1 MCAGR
6 PRDRSPGGSLILA
19 RGQLPPP
26 LHPPDQERC
35 SVDLTRRASPSGLP
49 TGRCFTLRPP
59 DRCFVSGFDQESL
72 GPLHGRPDQGRLRSP
87 SGHPSTSRPPS
98 GPAPG
103 LSRPWTT
110 NRRACRPGAPAQP
123 WADWMRR
130 SAPRRQNHYRAV
142 YGLDGPPWAGAHW
155 GKVLM
160 KGRSGSQKR
169 RTTKRVKVNC
179 TPEHHTALCKL
190 AEAHGQSLSALALN
204 ALLNVPLPRA
214 HRPRVD
220 DKLMR
225 QFFVEIARARDALK
239 PSDAELGKAGSNL
252 NQIAS

>member
-1 MCAGR
+1 
-6 PRDRSPGGSLILA
+6 
-19 RGQLPPP
+19 
-26 LHPPDQERC
+26 
-35 SVDLTRRASPSGLP
+35 
-49 TGRCFTLRPP
+49 
-59 DRCFVSGFDQESL
+59 
-72 GPLHGRPDQGRLRSP
+72 
-87 SGHPSTSRPPS
+87 
-98 GPAPG
+98 
-103 LSRPWTT
+103 
-110 NRRACRPGAPAQP
+110 
-123 WADWMRR
+123 MRR
-130 SAPRRQNHYRAV
+130 CGPCRQNHYRAV
-142 YGLDGPPWAGAHW
+142 YGLDGPPWGGAHW

-252 NQIAS
+252 NQIAHVLNTDRAPESVMNILEAALQGYLEAVQEHKQVVRDLEELRTAGMNTMGLELRPGSDDGDE

>member
-1 MCAGR
+1 
-6 PRDRSPGGSLILA
+6 
-19 RGQLPPP
+19 
-26 LHPPDQERC
+26 
-35 SVDLTRRASPSGLP
+35 
-49 TGRCFTLRPP
+49 
-59 DRCFVSGFDQESL
+59 
-72 GPLHGRPDQGRLRSP
+72 
-87 SGHPSTSRPPS
+87 
-98 GPAPG
+98 
-103 LSRPWTT
+103 
-110 NRRACRPGAPAQP
+110 
-123 WADWMRR
+123 MRR

-142 YGLDGPPWAGAHW
+142 YGLDGPPWGSAHW

-252 NQIAS
+252 NQIAHVLNTDRAPESVMNILEAALQGYLEAVQEHKQVVRDLEELRTAGMNTMGLELRPGSDDGDE